1 MVYILLGE
9 GYEEI
14 EAVTPCDILG
24 RGGVAVNFAAVG
36 SQKCVAGSHK
46 ITICCEL
53 LARDITP
60 HPKDL
65 FVIPGGMGGVNSIQS
80 DTETMKLLRAADKIG
95 AEFAAICAGPS
106 VLAKL
111 GLLEGKH
118 ITCYPGC
125 EELMDGAVCDS
136 TKLVASDG
144 TLITGRAPGSAIDF
158 GLALL
163 SRLKGEATANKIR
176 TELVY

>member
-9 GYEEI
+9 GFEEI
-14 EAVTPCDILG
+14 EAVAPSDILR
-24 RGGVAVNFAAVG
+24 RGGVSVCLAAVG
-36 SQKCVAGSHK
+36 GQKCVAGSHK
-46 ITICCEL
+46 ITVCCEL
-53 LARDITP
+53 LSSDIKP
-60 HPKDL
+60 SVEDL
-65 FVIPGGMGGVNSIQS
+65 FVIPGGMGGVNSIKS
-80 DTETMKLLRAADKIG
+80 DGEAMKLLQTAAHIG

-106 VLAKL
+106 VLAQL
-111 GLLEGKH
+111 GLIEGKH

-125 EELMDGAVCDS
+125 EALMGGAICDS
-136 TKLVASDG
+136 TKSISSDG

-163 SRLKGEATANKIR
+163 SRLKGEAAANKIR